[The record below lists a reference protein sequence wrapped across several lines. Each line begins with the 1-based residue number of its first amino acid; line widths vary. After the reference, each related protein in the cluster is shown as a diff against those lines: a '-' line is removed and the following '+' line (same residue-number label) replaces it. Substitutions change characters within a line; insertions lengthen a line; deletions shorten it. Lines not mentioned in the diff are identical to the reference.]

1 MFITF
6 DVLMLTTEGAGYF
19 GDKYDI
25 DDEFIV
31 SMLLMG
37 DDLPRHHYVV
47 TNLTTFKAHEPI
59 QPLMLNVVEVHQL
72 FAYKQQH
79 GGYAITYCRP
89 VEMEY
94 DDETLLSQHPNW
106 YTKRKCDYEIIEPFT
121 SDIQVWKYLSRHLG
135 KDIKARAVE
144 LGINHKAIRRP
155 LNRFIS
161 MGGDKHALTSSNY
174 KNVGQAE
181 RHYKIKPGPKTSSH
195 GLTVLSTSPVITPEM
210 KQQIRQFIL
219 SNGFDN
225 VEGNFKYQKA
235 FQLFLSKHHKKLRQ
249 VTKNSVTHFEEYCDE
264 HEHLNINQFRRAAN
278 NVLSSKELQIA
289 IKGEK
294 IYENSRRDKTGDAKE
309 GLYLT
314 ALNCEVDTT
323 PLPFYLASILDETKR
338 LAAGKAYL
346 CLVISIHTHLILGY
360 SLYFAPPQWWN
371 VMEAFINCMTN
382 KQSHCAQYGVSIEEE
397 EWPSQHLPVMGRLD
411 NGPENPIEIQNQII
425 AANIGIKNFEICGPG
440 EPSMKGT
447 VEGVLN
453 IIESMLT
460 DLGISG
466 TVVKGADGSQQHAS
480 QRALLTMPQMR
491 TLLVRAI
498 KAHNTTAARPELLS
512 REMAMD
518 NTAITPSALYRHMV
532 NQPFYGRPK
541 VSPNELPIKTW
552 KMLPK
557 LQASI
562 TNKFIECQ
570 GLKYSSKWAENLG
583 WFERSALQGASKI
596 QVVMMN
602 SMVDKL
608 YFLDNTN
615 TLQEFDLSTKH
626 VQFAGMTLDEAKKRL
641 RSINEETHEL
651 KGKRLNEVMQLQAES
666 ERLHEASEARLN
678 QAPLNHQ
685 KSIQNNLKDQNKASI
700 TAEAQERA
708 KAHML
713 TLQAM
718 MENENE
724 FLQDE
729 TTPKFDDG
737 DIS

>member
-1 MFITF
+1 
-6 DVLMLTTEGAGYF
+6 
-19 GDKYDI
+19 
-25 DDEFIV
+25 
-31 SMLLMG
+31 
-37 DDLPRHHYVV
+37 
-47 TNLTTFKAHEPI
+47 
-59 QPLMLNVVEVHQL
+59 
-72 FAYKQQH
+72 
-79 GGYAITYCRP
+79 
-89 VEMEY
+89 
-94 DDETLLSQHPNW
+94 
-106 YTKRKCDYEIIEPFT
+106 
-121 SDIQVWKYLSRHLG
+121 
-135 KDIKARAVE
+135 
-144 LGINHKAIRRP
+144 
-155 LNRFIS
+155 
-161 MGGDKHALTSSNY
+161 
-174 KNVGQAE
+174 
-181 RHYKIKPGPKTSSH
+181 
-195 GLTVLSTSPVITPEM
+195 
-210 KQQIRQFIL
+210 
-219 SNGFDN
+219 
-225 VEGNFKYQKA
+225 
-235 FQLFLSKHHKKLRQ
+235 
-249 VTKNSVTHFEEYCDE
+249 
-264 HEHLNINQFRRAAN
+264 
-278 NVLSSKELQIA
+278 
-289 IKGEK
+289 
-294 IYENSRRDKTGDAKE
+294 
-309 GLYLT
+309 
-314 ALNCEVDTT
+314 
-323 PLPFYLASILDETKR
+323 
-338 LAAGKAYL
+338 
-346 CLVISIHTHLILGY
+346 
-360 SLYFAPPQWWN
+360 
-371 VMEAFINCMTN
+371 MEAFINCMTN